1 MGRHM
6 RKLIFLD
13 IDGVLNHQQ
22 GHEDGEC
29 AYDFNEKYQKFS
41 TTSTALLNKLIEKT
55 NAEIVISSTWRCDG
69 LERMREIW
77 TLEGMSGDI
86 TGITPHFSINGYGS
100 APRGCEIES
109 YLKNQG
115 FWHINYSKDE
125 QQKYMDK
132 SSIINYIILDDDS
145 DMLYGQRNHF
155 INTPPPPR
163 NYSGFN
169 QQYYEQAL
177 KILSSDIISLNYD

>member
-1 MGRHM
+1 M
-6 RKLIFLD
+6 RRVIFLD
-13 IDGVLNHQQ
+13 IDGVLNHQR

-29 AYDFNEKYQKFS
+29 SYDCNEGYQKFS
-41 TTSTALLNKLIEKT
+41 TTSKGLLNQLIEKT

-69 LERMREIW
+69 LERMKEIW
-77 TLEGMSGDI
+77 KLEDMAGEI

-115 FWHINYSKDE
+115 FRHINYSEEKQRE
-125 QQKYMDK
+125 YMDK
-132 SSIINYIILDDDS
+132 SNIANYIILDDDS
-145 DMLYGQRNHF
+145 DMLFCQRNHF
-155 INTPPPPR
+155 INTLPPPR

-169 QQYYEQAL
+169 QKFYEQAL
-177 KILSSDIISLNYD
+177 VVLLSDIVSLNYGS